1 MISKDDTMMK
11 YLISLGAKKDIETN
25 FNETAFDLAG
35 ENESLSKN
43 NVTVNFLK

>member
-1 MISKDDTMMK
+1 MVSKDDAMMK
-11 YLISLGAKKDIETN
+11 YLLSIGAKKEIETN
-25 FNETAFDLAG
+25 FKETAFDLAG